1 MLKQLLIKNAAI
13 IAEQRLDFG
22 PGLNVLSGETGAG
35 KSILLDCLNFA
46 LGCKADRELI
56 RYGEETMTVR
66 AVFEIDD
73 QPELRAAME
82 GMGLEWEEVLI
93 LSRSFSRSGR
103 GEIHLNGQPAA
114 LSMLKQLSGLLI
126 DIYGQSEHVSLLKV
140 SNHIKLL
147 DAFCREELDPLRQ
160 RNRALLADYRQI
172 TEELG
177 KFGGSEA
184 ERARLIDLYAFQ
196 LEEISE
202 AALRE
207 GEEEKLQEQ
216 RVLLQN
222 AEKIRAALS
231 EARAALSGDYGVIG
245 NLGSAHYRLN
255 QVSRFD
261 PELEALSEK
270 LNDLKFEAE
279 DLADRL
285 EQRAGDFEFDE
296 RSADRIEDRLE
307 LIKRLKKKYGSGIPE
322 ILAYADQISEELEKL
337 KNADAEI
344 AGLTERLG
352 QILARL
358 EQNFRAMRKI
368 RQGAAAR
375 LEEKIT
381 GELRQLNMPS
391 ARFVIAFGEEPKE
404 AAGHLSAEGWDSLE
418 FLLSAN
424 KGEPLKPL
432 SKVISGGEMSRFM
445 LAVKT
450 VTAELDDLETLVFD
464 EIDAGISG
472 QTAGVLAQK
481 LERISR
487 TRQVI
492 CITHSPAIA
501 AMGDRNFLI
510 TKTETA
516 DKTVS
521 QISLLNEEGLLAEI
535 ARLTGAV
542 VTGEHALRHA
552 ADLRAWAAREKAGP

>member
-1 MLKQLLIKNAAI
+1 
-13 IAEQRLDFG
+13 
-22 PGLNVLSGETGAG
+22 
-35 KSILLDCLNFA
+35 
-46 LGCKADRELI
+46 
-56 RYGEETMTVR
+56 
-66 AVFEIDD
+66 
-73 QPELRAAME
+73 
-82 GMGLEWEEVLI
+82 
-93 LSRSFSRSGR
+93 
-103 GEIHLNGQPAA
+103 
-114 LSMLKQLSGLLI
+114 MLKQLSGLLI

-202 AALRE
+202 AALQE

-216 RVLLQN
+216 RALLQN

-255 QVSRFD
+255 QVSKFD

-322 ILAYADQISEELEKL
+322 ILAYAGRISEELEKL

-344 AGLTERLG
+344 AGLTERRG

-404 AAGHLSAEGWDSLE
+404 AVGHLSAEGWDSLE